1 MAIAVLSVDLVAK
14 LATFEADLKK
24 AAGIAERQ
32 SGAMAKAFGLA
43 TAGAA
48 GLMGAL
54 SAGGAAAI
62 FKGIVDGVDALN
74 DFADATGTS
83 VENASA
89 LEDVAKRTGASMDTV
104 QAAVLRLNK
113 ELSDA
118 KPGSETERTLK
129 AIGLNVKELRDLDPA
144 EALLKVATAL
154 NGIGDS
160 GSRAR
165 ITQELFG
172 KSTREVAAFLK
183 DLAEQGKLVATV
195 TKEQADQAEAFNKQL
210 FGLQTTVT
218 GLARD
223 MAGPLVKAL
232 NETAVS
238 MKAVKDSSGGFWQ
251 GLLDTAADAM
261 MAGKRFEDAGEGA
274 TFYAG
279 KLRELQAERSKVAG
293 QKDRR
298 ALSDIDEEIARVGRL
313 REYYIALY
321 KVTAPDLGQSDSK
334 ERARR
339 GRDVPGYGPPN
350 IPDKPHKQKTIKDLQ
365 AETPYGLAL
374 ALKAIDDTDIA
385 KARELEA
392 ALSELY
398 TLQRETH
405 GDPAVVKAIKATKDA
420 LAQLTPE
427 GKRAAEA
434 QKLFAAALEDTPTA
448 KLDVTTR
455 AIELLNKRLAD
466 GKISI
471 EEWAEAARL
480 ITKNAAADTSN
491 KLDELSQ
498 FAAQA
503 ASNIQDAFG
512 DTLLQTMKGSTSDIG
527 KLWGDLIQRMLAQAA
542 AAKFGEALFGKDFAK
557 TGDIGG
563 LAKDG
568 FDWLK
573 GIAKPTAGDKTVDTA
588 DTLTT
593 GFSDVFDQI
602 TGTVKD
608 KLGGG
613 LESILSD
620 IGSGLSSLLSS
631 LFGGG
636 SGGGSGFA
644 GLLGALFS
652 FDGGGY
658 TGGGARSGG
667 LDGKGGRLAILHPQ
681 ETVLDHTK
689 GQGVGGSTTNHWNIT
704 INDASNPAEVRRQ
717 VVAGI
722 AEYDKRQRRRAAYGA

>member
-32 SGAMAKAFGLA
+32 SGAMSKAFGLA
-43 TAGAA
+43 SAGAA
-48 GLMGAL
+48 GLVGAL
-54 SAGGAAAI
+54 SVGQVAAF
-62 FKGIVDGVDALN
+62 FKGVTDGLDALN

-89 LEDVAKRTGASMDTV
+89 LEDVAKRTGASIDV
-104 QAAVLRLNK
+104 ARDAVLKLNQQ
-113 ELSDA
+113 LNSA
-118 KPGSETERTLK
+118 KPGSDTEKALQ
-129 AIGLNVKELRDLDPA
+129 AIGLSAKELRALDPA
-144 EALLKVATAL
+144 EALLTVSKAL
-154 NGIGDS
+154 AGYADDGAK
-160 GSRAR
+160 AR

-172 KSTREVAAFLK
+172 KSTREVAAYLK
-183 DLAEQGKLVATV
+183 DLADQGELVAKV
-195 TKEQADQAEAFNKQL
+195 TSDQAAEAERFNKQL
-210 FGLQTTVT
+210 ASMEKNALDVARRLELDLLPAATKYLGLMHEAL
-218 GLARD
+218 G
-223 MAGPLVKAL
+223 GPKTDDTLKT
-232 NETAVS
+232 E
-238 MKAVKDSSGGFWQ
+238 
-251 GLLDTAADAM
+251 LDTLRRQAQQ
-261 MAGKRFEDAGEGA
+261 
-274 TFYAG
+274 
-279 KLRELQAERSKVAG
+279 LRELDGKGYTVFGFFGSQEERDAELAKVLAQTKKIEEAYLRLNSAAGAGRGAFNPGDENPRSV
-293 QKDRR
+293 KDPFGEGGSGGKSKATKTPR
-298 ALSDIDEEIARVGRL
+298 AEM
-313 REYYIALY
+313 
-321 KVTAPDLGQSDSK
+321 
-334 ERARR
+334 
-339 GRDVPGYGPPN
+339 
-350 IPDKPHKQKTIKDLQ
+350 
-365 AETPYGLAL
+365 AETTQGMADAL
-374 ALKAIDDTDIA
+374 RAIDDTDIA

-398 TLQRETH
+398 TLQRETR

-420 LAQLTPE
+420 LALLTPE

-434 QKLFAAALEDTPTA
+434 QKLFASALEDTPTA

-480 ITKNAAADTSN
+480 ITKNAAADSSN

-527 KLWGDLIQRMLAQAA
+527 KLWGDLIQRMISQAA

-573 GIAKPTAGDKTVDTA
+573 GLGGKKADGAASGEGGKSSDPVATMTEYVQGGFEKLFGDMNGTIA
-588 DTLTT
+588 
-593 GFSDVFDQI
+593 
-602 TGTVKD
+602 D

-613 LESILSD
+613 LESILGD
-620 IGSGLSSLLSS
+620 IGSSLSGLMSS

-636 SGGGSGFA
+636 SGGGGFA
-644 GLLGALFS
+644 GLLGSLFS
-652 FDGGGY
+652 FDGGGS
-658 TGGGARSGG
+658 TGSGPRTGG
-667 LDGKGGRLAILHPQ
+667 LDGKGGFLSLMHPQ
-681 ETVLDHTK
+681 ETVIDHTK
-689 GQGVGGSTTNHWNIT
+689 GGRLGGDTYATSHTWNIYG
-704 INDASNPAEVRRQ
+704 ASDPRETARIVEQRLAQ
-717 VVAGI
+717 
-722 AEYDKRQRRRAAYGA
+722 YDKQQRRRAAYGA